1 MTYKVFVDG
10 REGTTG
16 LQIIDHLSSRND
28 IELLDIDT
36 ALRKDTQERQ
46 RLINQSDVT
55 FLCLPDAAS
64 IESVSLVTNPDT
76 CIIDASTA
84 FRTHPDWVYGLPELE
99 PGQRDLLRET
109 RRIANPGCHA
119 TAFLLGVRPL
129 IRTDTMPPDYPVCCY
144 SITGYSGG
152 GKKLIAAYEEQ
163 HTPKLDS
170 PRHYALGLV
179 HKHLP
184 EMTIRAGLTRA
195 PIFTP
200 VVADFY
206 KGLSVTVF
214 IHPHLLNRKMTPAD
228 IQQVFQD
235 YYRDEPFV
243 RVYSVDDETALDQ
256 GFFDVQACNDTNR
269 ADLFVFGNPE
279 KMAVIARIDNL
290 GKGASGAAV
299 QCMNIHL
306 GLDETTGLA

>member
-1 MTYKVFVDG
+1 MAYKVFVDG

-16 LQIIDHLSSRND
+16 LQIIDYLSSRKD
-28 IELLDIDT
+28 VELLEIDA
-36 ALRKDTQERQ
+36 ALRKDTHERQ
-46 RLINQSDVT
+46 KQINRSDVT

-64 IESVSLVTNPDT
+64 RESASLVTNPNT

-99 PGQRDLLRET
+99 PGQRELLRKT
-109 RRIANPGCHA
+109 KRIANPGCHA
-119 TAFLLGVRPL
+119 TAFLLGVHPL
-129 IRTDTMPPDYPVCCY
+129 IQNGIMPRDYPVCCY

-152 GKKLIAAYEEQ
+152 GKKLIAAYETQ
-163 HTPKLDS
+163 HTQALDS
-170 PRHYALGLV
+170 PRHYALGLS

-184 EMTIRAGLTRA
+184 EMKVRAGLTMD

-206 KGLSVTVF
+206 KGLAVTIF
-214 IHPHLLNRKMTPAD
+214 IHPHLLKHRMTPTEL
-228 IQQVFQD
+228 QHVFHSF
-235 YYRDEPFV
+235 YKNEPFV
-243 RVYSVDDETALDQ
+243 RVFPFDGKNNLDQ
-256 GFFDVQACNDTNR
+256 GFFDVQACNNTNR
-269 ADLFVFGNPE
+269 ADLFVFGNHE
-279 KMAVIARIDNL
+279 QMAVITRIDNL

-306 GLDETTGLA
+306 GLDETTGLS

>member
-1 MTYKVFVDG
+1 MAYKVFVDG

-16 LQIIDHLSSRND
+16 LQIIDYLSSRKD
-28 IELLDIDT
+28 VELLEIDA
-36 ALRKDTQERQ
+36 ALRKDTHERQ
-46 RLINQSDVT
+46 KQINRSDVT

-64 IESVSLVTNPDT
+64 RESASLVTNPNT

-99 PGQRDLLRET
+99 PGQRDLLRKT

-119 TAFLLGVRPL
+119 TAFLLGVHPL
-129 IRTDTMPPDYPVCCY
+129 IQNGIMPRDYPVCCY

-152 GKKLIAAYEEQ
+152 GKKLIAAYETQ
-163 HTPKLDS
+163 HTQALDS
-170 PRHYALGLV
+170 PRHYALGLS

-184 EMTIRAGLTRA
+184 EMKVRAGLTMD

-206 KGLSVTVF
+206 KGLAVTIF
-214 IHPHLLNRKMTPAD
+214 IHPHLLKHRMTPTKL
-228 IQQVFQD
+228 QHVFHSF
-235 YYRDEPFV
+235 YKDEPFV
-243 RVYSVDDETALDQ
+243 RVFPFDGKNNLDQ
-256 GFFDVQACNDTNR
+256 GFFDVQACNNTNR
-269 ADLFVFGNPE
+269 ADLFVFGNHE
-279 KMAVIARIDNL
+279 QMAVITRIDNL

-306 GLDETTGLA
+306 GLDETTGLS